1 MSGRGAR
8 PRQRRRDAA
17 RFGHNTFIWRSPF
30 ATATDLDLVD
40 RVADMG
46 GAVIEVA
53 VEDLALV
60 DGAAFATALT
70 ERTLGVVLCGA
81 FGPGRDVGS
90 ADERVRTATL
100 EYLVGLLDLAVA
112 VGADLVVGPAYGSV
126 GLARPLPPD
135 ERRRERDRVVQSLKE
150 LAPECARRGVR
161 IGLEALNRFETDRI
175 NTAAQ
180 ALALCDDIGSDVY
193 GLHLDT
199 FHMHLEEKDSAAAL
213 RSAGDRLFH
222 VHASENDR
230 GVPGTGQ
237 VAWRAVAEALQAMRY
252 PGAVVIES
260 FTPEVAS
267 IAGAVCLWREVA
279 PSQDALARDGLAFLR
294 SLWA

>member
-1 MSGRGAR
+1 VSA
-8 PRQRRRDAA
+8 P

-30 ATATDLDLVD
+30 TTARDLDLVD
-40 RVADMG
+40 KVADMG
-46 GAVIEVA
+46 GEVIEVA
-53 VEDLALV
+53 VEDLELV
-60 DGAAFATALT
+60 DGAALAAATE
-70 ERTLGVVLCGA
+70 ERTLDIVLCGA

-90 ADERVRTATL
+90 ADAGVRARTL
-100 EYLVGLLDLAVA
+100 EYLVGLLDLAVT

-126 GLARPLPPD
+126 GLARPLPPS
-135 ERRRERDRVVQSLKE
+135 ERRRERDRVVGALRE
-150 LAPECARRGVR
+150 LAPEASRRGVR
-161 IGLEALNRFETDRI
+161 IALEPLNRFETDRV
-175 NTAAQ
+175 NVAAQ
-180 ALALCDDIGSDVY
+180 ALALCDDIGSDAY

-213 RSAGDRLFH
+213 RAAGERLLH

-237 VAWRAVAEALQAMRY
+237 VAWRAVADALQAMRY
-252 PGAVVIES
+252 GGAVVIES

-294 SLWA
+294 ALWR